1 MNYRESLKEYV
12 SILAEKYIA
21 GTLSEERYL
30 ALTDLL
36 ITWELEAI
44 RKGMYE

>member
-12 SILAEKYIA
+12 SILADKYMSE
-21 GTLSEERYL
+21 TLSEERYL

-36 ITWELEAI
+36 IAWEMEAV
-44 RKGMYE
+44 RKGMFE